1 LPSLSL
7 SHCHPSLSPPTTT
20 ILFLILSIIIIITT
34 TMSSTARSSAAAFAT
49 LTVQR
54 LSDKAK
60 LPVRGSEFAAGLD
73 LSSAVDMV
81 VKAGE
86 RAIVATDLSI
96 ACPAGTYAR
105 IAPRSGL
112 AAKYGIDVGAGVV
125 DADYRGPVGV
135 ILFNF
140 GKDDFEIKQGDRI
153 AQLILEQIVM
163 PNIVEIGM
171 NEKLPATERGAAGF
185 GSTGG
190 FIDNTNNDASTTT
203 TNAAAGTSATKKQ
216 RTISPTGSAEDSD
229 KEEDNAAGG
238 EASTEKA

>member
-1 LPSLSL
+1 MS
-7 SHCHPSLSPPTTT
+7 T
-20 ILFLILSIIIIITT
+20 SI
-34 TMSSTARSSAAAFAT
+34 STSMKTSVMRSAT

-54 LSDKAK
+54 LSEKAK

-73 LSSAVDMV
+73 LSSAVDV
-81 VKAGE
+81 TIKAGE

-163 PNIVEIGM
+163 PEIVEIGKH
-171 NEKLPATERGAAGF
+171 EKMPETERGAAGF

-190 FIDNTNNDASTTT
+190 FIDNTINKTTT
-203 TNAAAGTSATKKQ
+203 TSAAAAAGDDKTSPTKKQ
-216 RTISPTGSAEDSD
+216 RTTTISPAVSL
-229 KEEDNAAGG
+229 EEETDNAG